1 MRTMVELLFGGLTTL
16 DLVMAI
22 TTGVIGGIVLLISY
36 KMTMYGIANW
46 KARKTVH
53 ITMGTIIALTALR
66 YSNLSGPFLA
76 AGIFLTILVYAWAH
90 KSNLITILLVAGTR
104 ESETRFNTFASGL
117 MGLAGF
123 SIAFMLSAAHSS
135 VFVAAILAVAWGDAA
150 GEVIGRS
157 IGGKYVQ
164 RKYRKK
170 SFEGT
175 LGVFMFGILSVLIAL
190 LTQGSQVC
198 PLCVFPQILL
208 VASVI
213 ALTEAFSIG
222 WSDNF
227 LIPILTAV
235 VMISLIFP
243 ADWAILL
250 PI

>member
-1 MRTMVELLFGGLTTL
+1 MVELIFGELNTL
-16 DLVMAI
+16 DLTMAV
-22 TTGVIGGIVLLISY
+22 TTGVVGGIVLLISY

-76 AGIFLTILVYAWAH
+76 AGIFLTILIYAWAH

-104 ESETRFNTFASGL
+104 ESETRSNTFASGI

-123 SIAFMLSAAHSS
+123 SVAFMLSAAHSS

-157 IGGKYVQ
+157 VGGKLVQ
-164 RKYRKK
+164 KKYRKK
-170 SFEGT
+170 SFEGS
-175 LGVFMFGILSVLIAL
+175 LGVFIFGILSVLVAL
-190 LTQGSQVC
+190 LTQLNEIC
-198 PLCVFPQILL
+198 PICVLPQILV
-208 VASVI
+208 VAAVI
-213 ALTEAFSIG
+213 AATEAISIG

-243 ADWAILL
+243 GDWSILL

>member
-1 MRTMVELLFGGLTTL
+1 MLLF
-16 DLVMAI
+16 
-22 TTGVIGGIVLLISY
+22 SY
-36 KMTMYGIANW
+36 KMAMHGIENW

-104 ESETRFNTFASGL
+104 ESETRFNTLASGI

-123 SIAFMLSAAHSS
+123 SIAFMLSVAHSS
-135 VFVAAILAVAWGDAA
+135 IFVAAILAVAWGDAA
-150 GEVIGRS
+150 GEVIGRT

-164 RKYRKK
+164 GKYGKK
-170 SFEGT
+170 SFEGS
-175 LGVFMFGILSVLIAL
+175 LGVFIFGLLSVLVAL
-190 LTQGSQVC
+190 LAQGSGVC
-198 PLCVFPQILL
+198 LLCLFPQILL
-208 VASVI
+208 VAGVI
-213 ALTEAFSIG
+213 AITEALSIG

-227 LIPILTAV
+227 LIPILTAI

-243 ADWAILL
+243 ADWMIFL

>member
-1 MRTMVELLFGGLTTL
+1 MVELIFGGLTTL

-22 TTGVIGGIVLLISY
+22 TTGVVGGIVLLVSY
-36 KMTMYGIANW
+36 KMTMHGIANW

-104 ESETRFNTFASGL
+104 ESETRFNTFASGI

-135 VFVAAILAVAWGDAA
+135 IFVAAILAVAWGDAA

-157 IGGKYVQ
+157 IGGKFVQ
-164 RKYRKK
+164 KRYRKK
-170 SFEGT
+170 SFEGSF
-175 LGVFMFGILSVLIAL
+175 GVFLFAILSVLVAL
-190 LTQGSQVC
+190 LTQLNEVC
-198 PLCVFPQILL
+198 PICVFPQILL
-208 VASVI
+208 VAAVI

-227 LIPILTAV
+227 LIPILTAI
-235 VMISLIFP
+235 VMISFIFP
-243 ADWAILL
+243 GDWIMLF